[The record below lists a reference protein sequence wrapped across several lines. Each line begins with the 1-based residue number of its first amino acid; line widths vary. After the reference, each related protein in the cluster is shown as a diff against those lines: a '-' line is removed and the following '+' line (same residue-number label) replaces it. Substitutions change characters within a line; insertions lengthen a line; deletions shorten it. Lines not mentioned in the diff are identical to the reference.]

1 MVLNIAVI
9 GAGVIGLTSACR
21 IIESIPNA
29 NITVFSAEFSP
40 NTTSDVSAGYW
51 EPYCLGDN
59 TQDSLILYL
68 FLLLIFL
75 LWIIIS
81 HSPLKL
87 RKWGKYTYDR
97 MLAASLS
104 VDAQKCGVVT
114 IPAYVIQKHEKPMV
128 YFNMEQ

>member
-9 GAGVIGLTSACR
+9 GAGIIGLTSACR
-21 IIESIPNA
+21 ILESIPNA

-59 TQDSLILYL
+59 NQDSLILYL
-68 FLLLIFL
+68 FHIGNIFSL
-75 LWIIIS
+75 KIS
-81 HSPLKL
+81 HLPLKL

-104 VDAQKCGVVT
+104 VDAHKCGVVT

-128 YFNMEQ
+128 YSNME